1 VVDGLEV
8 DYEGAL
14 PPATFGADTNENAIR
29 QAVINRPDEE
39 GTLGLSTV
47 EAEVSGET
55 AEAYEYTSA
64 CS

>member
-47 EAEVSGET
+47 QSEVTGET
-55 AEAYEYTSA
+55 AEAYDYTST

>member
-1 VVDGLEV
+1 
-8 DYEGAL
+8 L

-47 EAEVSGET
+47 EAEVTGET